1 MPVMCIRFTDRLVRL
16 DQRHCAAAV
25 PPVSGFRYTVLNLFG
40 CLTNTSQFG
49 FKQFNVTEYH
59 MWRTLYSCG
68 GNSAMCFIA
77 LIRKMAL
84 FFHRNKDE
92 REKG

>member
-40 CLTNTSQFG
+40 CLTRHSLDLSSLTSLNTTRGVRCIHAAGIQP
-49 FKQFNVTEYH
+49 
-59 MWRTLYSCG
+59 C
-68 GNSAMCFIA
+68 A
-77 LIRKMAL
+77 LL
-84 FFHRNKDE
+84 H
-92 REKG
+92 

>member
-1 MPVMCIRFTDRLVRL
+1 MPVMYIRFTDRLVRL

-25 PPVSGFRYTVLNLFG
+25 PPMSGFRYTVLNLFG

-49 FKQFNVTEYH
+49 FKHFNVTEYH

-68 GNSAMCFIA
+68 GNSAFIA
-77 LIRKMAL
+77 LIRKMVL
-84 FFHRNKDE
+84 FFQRNTGE